1 MLVCVICVHG
11 CACVLVVCE
20 AWWSACE
27 LARWAC
33 MHVLVAVFSRLLAAA
48 GGDGCVKR
56 VACMAGLI
64 VCMQRIAS
72 WRNVGGALL
81 QDYKAAAVGVCLY

>member
-1 MLVCVICVHG
+1 
-11 CACVLVVCE
+11 
-20 AWWSACE
+20 
-27 LARWAC
+27 

-48 GGDGCVKR
+48 DGDGRVKRVAR

-72 WRNVGGALL
+72 WRNVGVAF
-81 QDYKAAAVGVCLY
+81 AVGLQSCRRGYVFVLS

>member
-1 MLVCVICVHG
+1 
-11 CACVLVVCE
+11 
-20 AWWSACE
+20 
-27 LARWAC
+27 

-48 GGDGCVKR
+48 GGDGRVKR

-72 WRNVGGALL
+72 WRNVGVAF
-81 QDYKAAAVGVCLY
+81 AVGLQSCRRGCVFVLSRAPCRHCKEKKDSGVRAPV